1 MRFFLAGVFVLA
13 NDIMNRVKHDVEN
26 KFSMHTKN
34 KTNTFESREFDRT
47 PADLILDNFG
57 HSLYHNEIFEAS

>member
-1 MRFFLAGVFVLA
+1 
-13 NDIMNRVKHDVEN
+13 MNRVKHDVES
-26 KFSMHTKN
+26 KFSTHTKN